1 VDVVVLDP
9 PSWTLPYDHAL
20 SAALARRG
28 HTVRLLVSPF
38 VHGSSPEPDGYVR
51 EDVYL
56 PLSGRLL
63 KGRKR
68 SRVGVV
74 LKGAEYAPSALRGAR
89 RIEKLAPDVAHV
101 QWLGYPRFDRF
112 WLRRVAHRRPTVL
125 TAHEVLPQRTASQV
139 GAWRDVFA
147 TVDRVVAHTAG
158 SAGRLAELG
167 VEPAKIVEI
176 PHPAFES
183 ANARPIAPP
192 TGQTLL
198 FFGLIRRYKGLDV
211 LIRALPQ
218 VAAALPEARLVVAGD
233 PLEPVEPLRELA
245 AGLGVD
251 GLIDWRLGYVPG
263 DRIPALMDSATVV
276 VLPYRRIEASG
287 VLADAVGHGRPAV
300 VSDVGAIGETV
311 RRFGAGEAV
320 PPEDPEAL
328 AAACVRLLGDER
340 RLAEAFAGVKAA
352 RKALTWDAAAEAH
365 EQLYDE
371 IARR

>member
-9 PSWTLPYDHAL
+9 PSWTLPYDHGL
-20 SAALARRG
+20 SSALARRG
-28 HTVRLLVSPF
+28 HTVHLLVSPF
-38 VHGSSPEPDGYVR
+38 VHGPAPEPSGYVR

-68 SRVGVV
+68 TRASGV
-74 LKGAEYAPSALRGAR
+74 LKGAEYAPSAVRGAR
-89 RIEKLAPDVAHV
+89 RVEKLAPDVAHV
-101 QWLGYPRFDRF
+101 QWLGYPRFDRH
-112 WLRRVAHRRPTVL
+112 WLRRMAHRRPTVI

-139 GAWRDVFA
+139 DAWRDVFA
-147 TVDRVVAHTAG
+147 IVDRVVAHTPGA
-158 SAGRLAELG
+158 AERLVELG

-176 PHPAFES
+176 PHPAFER
-183 ANARPIAPP
+183 ANGVPIAPP
-192 TGQTLL
+192 SGQTLL

-245 AGLGVD
+245 EGLGVD
-251 GLIDWRLGYVPG
+251 DRIEWRLGYVPG
-263 DRIPALMDSATVV
+263 DRIPALMASATVV

-287 VLADAVGHGRPAV
+287 VLADTVAHGRPAV

-328 AAACVRLLGDER
+328 AAACVRLLADEA
-340 RLAEAFAGVKAA
+340 RLAEAFAGVEAA
-352 RKALTWDAAAEAH
+352 RQALTWEASAEAH

>member
-1 VDVVVLDP
+1 VLDP

-28 HTVRLLVSPF
+28 HPVRLLVSPF
-38 VHGSSPEPDGYVR
+38 VHGPSPEPAGYVR
-51 EDVYL
+51 EEVYL

-68 SRVGVV
+68 SRAGVV

-89 RIEKLAPDVAHV
+89 RIEKLAPDVVHV

-139 GAWRDVFA
+139 DAWRDVFA
-147 TVDRVVAHTAG
+147 AVDRVVAHTAG

-167 VEPAKIVEI
+167 VEPEKIVEI

-183 ANARPIAPP
+183 ANGVPIAPP

-233 PLEPVEPLRELA
+233 PLESVEPLRELA

-251 GLIDWRLGYVPG
+251 DLIDWRLGYVPG

-320 PPEDPEAL
+320 PPDDPEAL